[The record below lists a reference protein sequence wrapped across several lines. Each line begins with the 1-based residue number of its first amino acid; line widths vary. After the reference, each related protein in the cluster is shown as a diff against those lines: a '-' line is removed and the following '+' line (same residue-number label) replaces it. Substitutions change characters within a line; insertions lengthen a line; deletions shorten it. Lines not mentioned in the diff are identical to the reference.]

1 MDREGCGLAL
11 SGGGYRA
18 SLFHIGA
25 LWRLNEMGWL
35 SKLNEISSVSG
46 GSITSAY
53 LGLRWKDLRFV
64 GGVAENFRE
73 VFVTPLREMC
83 ATTIDVGAILG
94 GLGNPVGSVAGRLDT
109 QGILDATVDGLG
121 RFLPRGVVDGA
132 LKPMSRL
139 FGAGTE
145 AAARA
150 FDALY
155 PLPSP
160 AENLIKAYDRLLFD
174 GATLQDLPDPEGNPR
189 FTIFATTLQTGVSM
203 RMARDYMADYR
214 LGWIEKPKISLAT
227 AVAASSAFPPFFAPV
242 EVHVG
247 DEWRQF
253 KTRKDGKGKADLYDR
268 KELKRNLDLGDG
280 AIYDNLGLERVW
292 RKCDTVL
299 VSDAGDPLEV
309 QDRVPFDW
317 VRQTLRATL
326 ITVNQVNELRKRMLI
341 ADSDGNRGRARR
353 RASGGPTG
361 APAPRSATTAC
372 RIRCWRTARR
382 PRRWPRS
389 ASG

>member
-1 MDREGCGLAL
+1 MGKDVTGVEDRKKQKRKLEGCGLAL

-160 AENLIKAYDRLLFD
+160 AENLIKAYDRLLFAES
-174 GATLQDLPDPEGNPR
+174 GRLELQASAHR
-189 FTIFATTLQTGVSM
+189 
-203 RMARDYMADYR
+203 
-214 LGWIEKPKISLAT
+214 
-227 AVAASSAFPPFFAPV
+227 AV
-242 EVHVG
+242 
-247 DEWRQF
+247 
-253 KTRKDGKGKADLYDR
+253 
-268 KELKRNLDLGDG
+268 
-280 AIYDNLGLERVW
+280 
-292 RKCDTVL
+292 
-299 VSDAGDPLEV
+299 
-309 QDRVPFDW
+309 
-317 VRQTLRATL
+317 
-326 ITVNQVNELRKRMLI
+326 
-341 ADSDGNRGRARR
+341 RGRV
-353 RASGGPTG
+353 
-361 APAPRSATTAC
+361 
-372 RIRCWRTARR
+372 RIEYSST
-382 PRRWPRS
+382 S
-389 ASG
+389 